1 MILTTH
7 PVYVATRILDALF
20 LLHPKINILRTHT
33 NSVRMERN
41 HGQESEA
48 YIMNTK
54 HNEATSQGGDDPQLL
69 NQWLCATASGDRAAF
84 QKLYQHTSGPLYGL
98 CLRILREE
106 GRAQECVQDVFLTVW
121 QKAASFAPD
130 RAQPM
135 TWLAAIAH
143 HRAISLLRRFNRE
156 VTTEDWADY
165 LVLADNPTRAHDSV
179 NDHSA
184 HDWQLMDQDLLER
197 CLNELR
203 AEPRHAIHKA
213 FWFGH
218 TYQEIADELT
228 TSLGTVKSWIRRA
241 LISLKS
247 CLGLVN

>member
-1 MILTTH
+1 MDLQPISLKSDRL
-7 PVYVATRILDALF
+7 P
-20 LLHPKINILRTHT
+20 
-33 NSVRMERN
+33 S
-41 HGQESEA
+41 HGKKSEA
-48 YIMNTK
+48 INMNSK
-54 HNEATSQGGDDPQLL
+54 QNRSASQDRYDQELL
-69 NQWLCATASGDRAAF
+69 AQWLLATANGDRSAF

-121 QKAASFAPD
+121 QKAERFDPD

-156 VTTEDWADY
+156 VTTDDWADY
-165 LVLADNPTRAHDSV
+165 LVLADNPTREQSAAGE
-179 NDHSA
+179 HSPE
-184 HDWQLMDQDLLER
+184 DWQLMDREVLER

-228 TSLGTVKSWIRRA
+228 TSLSTVKSWIRRA

>member
-1 MILTTH
+1 
-7 PVYVATRILDALF
+7 
-20 LLHPKINILRTHT
+20 
-33 NSVRMERN
+33 MEPN

-48 YIMNTK
+48 FNMNTK
-54 HNEATSQGGDDPQLL
+54 QNGAATQGGHDPQLL
-69 NQWLCATASGDRAAF
+69 AQWLQATASGDRAAF

-121 QKAASFAPD
+121 QKAERFDPD
-130 RAQPM
+130 RAQPT

-165 LVLADNPTRAHDSV
+165 LVMAENPTRAHGDDSE
-179 NDHSA
+179 NTTQ
-184 HDWQLMDQDLLER
+184 DWQLMDRDMLER